1 MTRILIADDHAIVRN
16 GIKQYILR
24 EMPDAKITEVD
35 NGNALLKEVR
45 TQTFDIVIS
54 DVSMPGR
61 SGLEALKQLKEEF
74 PKLPVLILS
83 MHSEE
88 HYALRVLKA
97 GASGYISKDCTPDE
111 MVKAIKQILNGR
123 KYITMNMA
131 EMLAG
136 NVGIDS
142 PGALHEKLSDREF
155 DVLKKI
161 GAGKTVSEIAEILS
175 LSVNTVSTYR
185 VRILEK
191 MNLHTNAELIHY
203 VIENKL
209 IDG

>member
-1 MTRILIADDHAIVRN
+1 MIKILIADDHAIVRN
-16 GIKQYILR
+16 GIKQFILR
-24 EMPDAKITEVD
+24 EIPDAKISEVD
-35 NGNALLKEVR
+35 NGNELVLQARKGEY
-45 TQTFDIVIS
+45 DIVIS

-88 HYALRVLKA
+88 QYALRVLKA
-97 GASGYISKDCTPDE
+97 GASGYISKDCSPDE
-111 MVKAIKQILNGR
+111 MVKAIRQILSGR
-123 KYITMNMA
+123 KYITPGMA
-131 EMLAG
+131 EMLAQNIG
-136 NVGIDS
+136 MDS
-142 PGALHEKLSDREF
+142 SGALHEKLSDREF

-161 GAGKTVSEIAEILS
+161 GAGKTVSEIAQILS

>member
-1 MTRILIADDHAIVRN
+1 MTKILIADDHAIVRN
-16 GIKQYILR
+16 GIRQYILR
-24 EMPDAKITEVD
+24 EMPDALINEVD
-35 NGNALLKEVR
+35 NGNSLLKEVR
-45 TQTFDIVIS
+45 TQDFDLVIS

-74 PKLPVLILS
+74 PRLPVLILS
-83 MHSEE
+83 MHAEE

-97 GASGYISKDCTPDE
+97 GASGYISKDCAPEE
-111 MVKAIKQILNGR
+111 MVKAVKQILNGR
-123 KYITMNMA
+123 KYITAGLA
-131 EMLAG
+131 EMLAD
-136 NVGIDS
+136 NVGADS

-191 MNLHTNAELIHY
+191 MKLRSNAELIHY